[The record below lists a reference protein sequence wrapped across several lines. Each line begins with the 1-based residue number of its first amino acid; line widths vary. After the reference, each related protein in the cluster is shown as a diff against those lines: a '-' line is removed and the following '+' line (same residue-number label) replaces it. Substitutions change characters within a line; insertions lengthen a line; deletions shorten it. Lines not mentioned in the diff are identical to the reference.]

1 MLLLVL
7 ADHGSLVADM
17 EIMNS
22 PLEVVPVEQISSWG
36 NVPDK

>member
-7 ADHGSLVADM
+7 ADYGSLVADM
-17 EIMNS
+17 EILNS
-22 PLEVVPVEQISSWG
+22 PLEVVPVKQISSWG